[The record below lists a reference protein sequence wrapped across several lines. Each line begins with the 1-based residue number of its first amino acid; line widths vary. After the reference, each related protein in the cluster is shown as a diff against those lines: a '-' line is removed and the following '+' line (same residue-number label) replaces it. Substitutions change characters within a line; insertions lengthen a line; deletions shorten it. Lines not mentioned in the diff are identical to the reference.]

1 MNLLDLGDVYIV
13 TNATIE
19 WIKSCMNTCYPQLWK
34 AHGDLLSSKL
44 ISARDEFEDMN
55 PSDPTLWKSLTF
67 EKILKSVKGFQSVFS
82 IGDSQSERQALF
94 SVVKYLNDI
103 GSATLCAMRSL

>member
-34 AHGDLLSSKL
+34 DHGDLLTNKL
-44 ISARDEFEDMN
+44 ISARDEFEEIN
-55 PSDPTLWKSLTF
+55 PSDPTLWKSMTF
-67 EKILKSVKGFQSVFS
+67 EKILKNAKGFESVFS

-94 SVVKYLNDI
+94 SVVKYWSDV
-103 GSATLCAMRSL
+103 GSDTRSATRSQ